1 MADEPLGRMI
11 IELGLDDSEFGKGL
25 QGAQRKAK
33 YAMAEMKSNMSFMS
47 AWGNQTQVLQTKMT
61 GLSRAIEAQ
70 AGVVKKQREQFENSR
85 TKLGEA
91 TGATGKYATQLQNA
105 TAKLNSLQG
114 QLRKTAGELA
124 VVKTQTQGITGV
136 MNKVGTAATAIG
148 GKLSSIGKTATT
160 GFTIPIAAGLGYA
173 AKSAIDFN
181 SQIASLGPLLTNGE
195 AVTGRFKTQLNQLS
209 ESSLKWS
216 KQYGL
221 STTEINDAMSELVKR
236 GYNASQVIG
245 ALPSILDATKASGE
259 GMGTVMQATA
269 SIVEQFGL
277 TSKTTAG
284 AMKNTQLVTDS
295 LTYAANATAAGFG
308 DLSEAMSFVGPVAHS
323 LGLSVQETAAAIGA
337 LSQQGIEGQ
346 KAGTGL
352 RGILTSLIKPTKS
365 QDEAFRSMGISA
377 KRLQE
382 DSHNLP
388 QLIDDIQKGTA
399 HASKAER
406 GRALALAFG
415 KQQQSAANAL
425 VEFGSS
431 KLRELTKATNE
442 SGGATKRVADQLND
456 TQANKIKRF
465 QSSLQALAISFGQ
478 KLLPTLMPI
487 TESLTDL
494 INKFSELDSGTQQVI
509 LKTAL
514 AVAAFGPL
522 NSVLG
527 GMSKVFGGLN
537 TGYVKM
543 ASSIAKFAAT
553 HRQLSDVTE
562 ALGGLGSKATST
574 DRAFK
579 PLGDTVGKT
588 VGKFTVSGS
597 AASIAGDKLGEAA
610 NVATK
615 AGGSFTL
622 FGKAL
627 TVGAGEAGVLGTAL
641 TPLGAGIIAVGLA
654 AAGAVTWW
662 ELSGKKAMESA
673 GRAQEWG
680 SDIGEAADKSA
691 GKMKDASGKISGA
704 FNDTNNSVRTNAKTI
719 VSGFDSITK
728 AAKGAAKE
736 SDSAAKSLASQLG
749 GEAGKALLAVAAKEK
764 TANDKRIKQLQE
776 NAKLSQSITAD
787 ANKRGVQLT
796 SDQVQVLNNLRQDSA
811 AQAVK
816 TLSLSGK
823 QQNNVLKA
831 ILGERVSMSKA
842 SAEKQYS
849 DMQYAL
855 QDEYQANT
863 RAQNEIKNNA
873 LLSTS
878 EKNATLLGLEKDHQA
893 KLDVIYQGA
902 IQSLKAQGYTNKQV
916 QQQMQD
922 EFDLTAYQ
930 AKNAMNAYTQ
940 SMSKG
945 INSSKQFAAAVSE
958 GMSKSVIKAGKD
970 WNSLVLDPKTGKVI
984 TNLPEV
990 LKQTASTKDGWERLK
1005 FDLKHAKVST
1015 NAKQTMAEALASSS
1029 RWNYLSF
1036 EEKEAIIRSTGRKE
1050 LAGVFDQFVRWDK
1063 LTLKEQQAVVKGDYT
1078 PLVNVLIK
1086 ANQWNQ
1092 LTLKQ
1097 KQAVVNTKQATPLID
1112 ALALTEKWNGLTL
1125 VQKNAIIN
1133 AKGKPEL
1140 VDAIFQAGVWDS
1152 MTIKDQEAL
1161 IRTKGVPE
1169 FVNALKAQG
1178 TWNGLDVKEK
1188 AAIVNTRGTQDLAG
1202 LLVKYGGWQEMP
1214 DVTKR
1219 ALMNDTG
1226 FWNSLSAMMQG
1237 SHTFSATEIIK
1248 WIKANSTDFQNG
1260 LNTANAAAETFGQ
1273 TPAKKPID
1281 ADTKPLDTKFKNL
1294 FNPNYFGSKAATIP
1308 VDANTANADSKIK
1321 QTKANAGGKVTLK
1334 VDPKN
1339 SIETIS
1345 SVASAIKKVPNRKPD
1360 INVNGHDSKSKAEG
1374 IHRAIKGIPNRNP
1387 DVNLNGHGSREK
1399 AAGIRDTIRQ
1409 IPVRKDSDIYITTHK
1424 TTITETR
1431 HKRAGGDDN
1440 FVGGDAIVNDQKG
1453 STFRELIHL
1462 PNGRAFIPRGRNVL
1476 LKNLPRATK
1485 IVPAP
1490 TTAKMFKG
1498 LPQFANGLNIPANA
1512 TPVRMVRDLTDRIA
1526 NSGTNGLSIAQS
1538 IVAGNTDNN
1547 NGKLIDEMVKANAML
1562 KYIITLLT
1570 PMSSGTDTPAP
1581 ININQFLRALA
1592 SAMGPYSHYIS
1603 ANSKRTG
1610 GLI

>member
-124 VVKTQTQGITGV
+124 VVQTKTQGITGV
-136 MNKVGTAATAIG
+136 MNKVGTAATALG
-148 GKLSSIGKTATT
+148 SKLSSIGKAATT
-160 GFTIPIAAGLGYA
+160 GLTIPIAAGLGYA

-181 SQIASLGPLLTNGE
+181 SQIAALGPLLTNGE
-195 AVTGRFKTQLNQLS
+195 AVTGRFKTQLNQLGD
-209 ESSLKWS
+209 SSLKWS

-221 STTEINDAMSELVKR
+221 STTEINEAMSELVKR
-236 GYNASQVIG
+236 GYNANQVIG
-245 ALPSILDATKASGE
+245 AMPSILNATKASGE

-284 AMKNTQLVTDS
+284 AMKNTQLVADS

-365 QDEAFRSMGISA
+365 QDEAFRSMGIST

-388 QLIDDIQKGTA
+388 QLIADIQKGTE

-425 VEFGSS
+425 VEYGST

-456 TQANKIKRF
+456 TQANKVKRF
-465 QSSLQALAISFGQ
+465 QMAVQALSISFGQ

-487 TESLTDL
+487 VEDVTQL
-494 INKFSELDSGTQQVI
+494 INQFSKLDSNTQQLI
-509 LKTAL
+509 LRLGLGA
-514 AVAAFGPL
+514 AAFGPL
-522 NSVLG
+522 ALG
-527 GMSKVFGGLN
+527 AGKVFSVFGKFN
-537 TGYVKM
+537 TGIVGVIG
-543 ASSIAKFAAT
+543 SIKKFVAT

-562 ALGGLGSKATST
+562 ALGGLGGKATST
-574 DRAFK
+574 ERAFK

-597 AASIAGDKLGEAA
+597 AASAAGDKLGEAA

-627 TVGAGEAGVLGTAL
+627 TVSAGEAGVLGTAL
-641 TPLGAGIIAVGLA
+641 TPLGAGIAVATLAVG
-654 AAGAVTWW
+654 AGITAW
-662 ELSGKKAMESA
+662 ELWGKKAYENSVETGRWGTTVGRTADSSLQKFQNFNTEASQALAGFSTSAKASAKEASDAFTSMYRTIHQSAKDTNSQLQKSLNGLPSSVRQYLQGSINEQKKANNEATAEARQLAKNVNSIRVKASKENRDLTADESQYILNGQKRMNDLEVETLNVSA
-673 GRAQEWG
+673 AKKRTILRALNG
-680 SDIGEAADKSA
+680 DIKGLSNSQLFDMSNTLSEALDKENQKYAKQKSIIE
-691 GKMKDASGKISGA
+691 DLYNSGKISADKYASAMRLLDDNHSQMTDQMVANLYKVLKATGDSSGQIERSFKA
-704 FNDTNNSVRTNAKTI
+704 MGISMGQVNDALRNTAKTGSTALNNIADTASKMSSTAKKAGETWNSIVLNPKTGEVKTNLQKVLNDTAKTDAGWKKLRFAAKNAKI
-719 VSGFDSITK
+719 SSNARAEIGI
-728 AAKGAAKE
+728 AAIENGRWE
-736 SDSAAKSLASQLG
+736 HLSWSDKYAMIR
-749 GEAGKALLAVAAKEK
+749 
-764 TANDKRIKQLQE
+764 N
-776 NAKLSQSITAD
+776 NAD
-787 ANKRGVQLT
+787 AT
-796 SDQVQVLNNLRQDSA
+796 MVQVLETNGKWN
-811 AQAVK
+811 
-816 TLSLSGK
+816 TLTFK
-823 QQNNVLKA
+823 Q
-831 ILGERVSMSKA
+831 
-842 SAEKQYS
+842 
-849 DMQYAL
+849 
-855 QDEYQANT
+855 
-863 RAQNEIKNNA
+863 
-873 LLSTS
+873 
-878 EKNATLLGLEKDHQA
+878 
-893 KLDVIYQGA
+893 
-902 IQSLKAQGYTNKQV
+902 
-916 QQQMQD
+916 
-922 EFDLTAYQ
+922 
-930 AKNAMNAYTQ
+930 
-940 SMSKG
+940 
-945 INSSKQFAAAVSE
+945 
-958 GMSKSVIKAGKD
+958 
-970 WNSLVLDPKTGKVI
+970 
-984 TNLPEV
+984 
-990 LKQTASTKDGWERLK
+990 
-1005 FDLKHAKVST
+1005 
-1015 NAKQTMAEALASSS
+1015 
-1029 RWNYLSF
+1029 
-1036 EEKEAIIRSTGRKE
+1036 KEAIISAKGGKE
-1050 LAGVFDQFVRWDK
+1050 LSDAVFQAGIWNS
-1063 LTLKEQQAVVKGDYT
+1063 LNLKDIEAMVTTKG
-1078 PLVNVLIK
+1078 VSSF
-1086 ANQWNQ
+1086 
-1092 LTLKQ
+1092 
-1097 KQAVVNTKQATPLID
+1097 ID
-1112 ALALTEKWNGLTL
+1112 ALDKMKIWQGLTPKEQFAI
-1125 VQKNAIIN
+1125 VQ
-1133 AKGKPEL
+1133 
-1140 VDAIFQAGVWDS
+1140 
-1152 MTIKDQEAL
+1152 
-1161 IRTKGVPE
+1161 TKG
-1169 FVNALKAQG
+1169 
-1178 TWNGLDVKEK
+1178 T
-1188 AAIVNTRGTQDLAG
+1188 AG
-1202 LLVKYGGWQEMP
+1202 LADLILKYGGWQRLP
-1214 DVTKR
+1214 DTEKKV
-1219 ALMNDTG
+1219 LMNDSQFMSELQRDAESGNSFAAKELLKIIGADNTG
-1226 FWNSLSAMMQG
+1226 FNQG
-1237 SHTFSATEIIK
+1237 MS
-1248 WIKANSTDFQNG
+1248 N
-1260 LNTANAAAETFGQ
+1260 ANAAANSFGK

-1294 FNPNYFGSKAATIP
+1294 LSPNYFGSKPATVP
-1308 VDANTANADSKIK
+1308 VDANTTSADSKITA
-1321 QTKANAGGKVTLK
+1321 TKKNASGKVTLK

-1345 SVASAIKKVPNRKPD
+1345 GVANAIKKVPNRKPD

-1399 AAGIRDTIRQ
+1399 AAGIRDTIKQ

-1440 FVGGDAIVNDQKG
+1440 FVGGDAIVNDQSG

-1462 PNGRAFIPRGRNVL
+1462 PNGRAFIPHGRNVL
-1476 LKNLPRATK
+1476 LRNLPKATK

-1498 LPQFANGLNIPANA
+1498 LPQFANGLNIPENA
-1512 TPVRMVRDLTDRIA
+1512 TPVRIVRDLTDRIA
-1526 NSGTNGLSIAQS
+1526 NSGTSGLSIAQS

-1547 NGKLIDEMVKANAML
+1547 NGKLIDEMVKGNAML
-1562 KYIITLLT
+1562 QYIITLLT
-1570 PMSSGTDTPAP
+1570 PMSSGADTPAP
-1581 ININQFLRALA
+1581 INTNQVLRALA
-1592 SAMGPYSHYIS
+1592 SALGPYSHYIS